1 MNTRLHLRQSL
12 NMFEFYLTVS
22 TTENALEVLKD
33 AVKYVLRINSA
44 HNKGTVADTLRN
56 IGAGG
61 GSCQMH
67 GKFF

>member
-1 MNTRLHLRQSL
+1 
-12 NMFEFYLTVS
+12 MFEFYLTVS

-56 IGAGG
+56 IGAEIE
-61 GSCQMH
+61 SRKWHLQHSENTFC
-67 GKFF
+67 KN

>member
-1 MNTRLHLRQSL
+1 
-12 NMFEFYLTVS
+12 MFEFYLTVS

-61 GSCQMH
+61 GLVPNAR
-67 GKFF
+67 KIFLI